1 MSPSA
6 RDDYIL
12 RQAQALAQILAR
24 IVGLRLDGNPEE
36 AKAGLE
42 EAYTMLL
49 GPQSALIRRV
59 DPSTAAKLIG
69 SSEKALSFAALIEE
83 EAEQEGDESRK
94 AALRARAAE
103 VKRQVESRD
112 PG

>member
-12 RQAQALAQILAR
+12 RQAQAIAQILAR
-24 IVGLRLDGNPEE
+24 IVGLRLDGEPE
-36 AKAGLE
+36 KARSGLE

-59 DPSTAAKLIG
+59 DPASALKLIG
-69 SSEKALSFAALIEE
+69 SSEKTLSFASLIEE
-83 EAEQEGDESRK
+83 EALQESDPSRK
-94 AALRARAAE
+94 AVLLARAAE
-103 VKRQVESRD
+103 LRRQAGPQE
-112 PG
+112 

>member
-1 MSPSA
+1 VSPSA

-24 IVGLRLDGNPEE
+24 IVGLRLDGNPVE

-59 DPSTAAKLIG
+59 DASTAAKLIG
-69 SSEKALSFAALIEE
+69 STEKTLTFAALIEE
-83 EAEQEGDESRK
+83 EAEQEGDEARRSL
-94 AALRARAAE
+94 LRARAGE
-103 VKRQVESRD
+103 IRRQVEPREAR
-112 PG
+112 

>member
-1 MSPSA
+1 VSPSA

-24 IVGLRLDGNPEE
+24 IVGLRLDGNPVDE
-36 AKAGLE
+36 KAGLE

-59 DPSTAAKLIG
+59 DASTAAKLIG
-69 SSEKALSFAALIEE
+69 STEKTLTFAALIEE

-103 VKRQVESRD
+103 LRRQTESKEPR
-112 PG
+112 

>member
-36 AKAGLE
+36 ARSGLE

-69 SSEKALSFAALIEE
+69 SSEKTVTFAALLEE

-94 AALRARAAE
+94 AALRARAVAL
-103 VKRQVESRD
+103 RQTVPSN
-112 PG
+112 G

>member
-12 RQAQALAQILAR
+12 RQAQAIAQILAR
-24 IVGLRLDGNPEE
+24 IIGLRLEGEPE
-36 AKAGLE
+36 KARSGLE

-59 DPSTAAKLIG
+59 DASTAAKLIG
-69 SSEKALSFAALIEE
+69 SSEKTLSFAALIEE
-83 EAEQEGDESRK
+83 EAEQAEDDARR
-94 AALRARAAE
+94 ATLQARAAE
-103 VKRQVESRD
+103 LRRTVAD
-112 PG
+112 A

>member
-1 MSPSA
+1 LSPSA

-24 IVGLRLDGNPEE
+24 IIGLRLDGEPE
-36 AKAGLE
+36 KARSGLE

-59 DPSTAAKLIG
+59 DPATAAKLIG
-69 SSEKALSFAALIEE
+69 SSEKTLSFASLIEE
-83 EAEQEGDESRK
+83 EAEQEQDESRK
-94 AALRARAAE
+94 AALRARAADLKQHL
-103 VKRQVESRD
+103 VR
-112 PG
+112 

>member
-12 RQAQALAQILAR
+12 RQAQAIAQILAR
-24 IVGLRLDGNPEE
+24 IVGLRLDGEPE
-36 AKAGLE
+36 KARSGLE

-59 DPSTAAKLIG
+59 DPATAGKLIG
-69 SSEKALSFAALIEE
+69 SSEKALSFASLIEE
-83 EAEQEGDESRK
+83 EAEQEGDPSRK
-94 AALRARAAE
+94 AALSARAAE
-103 VKRQVESRD
+103 LRRQVESKEAR
-112 PG
+112 